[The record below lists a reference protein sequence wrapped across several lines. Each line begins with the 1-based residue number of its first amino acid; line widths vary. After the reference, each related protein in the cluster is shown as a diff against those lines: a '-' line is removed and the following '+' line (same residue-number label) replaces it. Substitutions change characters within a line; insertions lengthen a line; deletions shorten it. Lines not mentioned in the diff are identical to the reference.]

1 MFDEDAGGSIDIDE
15 VIKIVIGLFNMNGEI
30 KDKEEILAAV
40 IEIVDIID
48 EDGNGE
54 ITKEEFVSNAMKSGF
69 IRNLMEFFNDDE
81 DENEKEIREESQE
94 EPCTEENNE
103 EDNEKDNELK

>member
-1 MFDEDAGGSIDIDE
+1 MFDEDGGGSIDIDE

-48 EDGNGE
+48 ENGDGE
-54 ITKEEFVSNAMKSGF
+54 ITKDEFVNNAMKSGF
-69 IRNLMEFFNDDE
+69 IRNLMEFFHDDE
-81 DENEKEIREESQE
+81 DENKKEILESREDCQE
-94 EPCTEENNE
+94 ETNE
-103 EDNEKDNELK
+103 DEDNIE